1 MCNRRSW
8 AEPEFDSRCTRHGWV
23 SCVRVNNREYNADGA
38 FQTEKLAREKAAEAA
53 YFICYN
59 FSVNDGLLPGQRAGQ
74 AGVTQGLPVAIGTGR
89 RTSSSSGSSSSSSS
103 SGERHHRGGGGRG
116 SSRRHAE
123 HHSSASSSAS
133 QAASRA
139 AAAAAAFAR
148 AGEHPGS
155 VSDEG
160 SEYEYQHSSG
170 GSAALAAV
178 AAGQYAYINQPEG
191 GDKASQVLCA
201 CGRCYTPQY
210 SLCGYCLRE
219 AGYY

>member
-1 MCNRRSW
+1 LCNRRSW
-8 AEPEFDSRCTRHGWV
+8 AEPEFDSRCTRQGWV

-38 FQTEKLAREKAAEAA
+38 YQTEKLAREKAAEAA

-103 SGERHHRGGGGRG
+103 GERHRRSGGGRG
-116 SSRRHAE
+116 SGRRHAE

-155 VSDEG
+155 VSDDG

-178 AAGQYAYINQPEG
+178 AAGQYAYINQAE